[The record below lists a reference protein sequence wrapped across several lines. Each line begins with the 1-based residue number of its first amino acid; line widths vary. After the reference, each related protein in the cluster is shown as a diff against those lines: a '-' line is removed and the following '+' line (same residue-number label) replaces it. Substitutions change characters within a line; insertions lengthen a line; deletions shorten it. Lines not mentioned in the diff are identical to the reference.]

1 MNEPPSP
8 EVRAAI
14 QEAEAILGPGVFQAD
29 EIFFSARA
37 RVTRARIKA
46 ARALIPVL
54 KQALEP
60 QEKIWFISAGG
71 YTYEIWEHVFGAGA
85 WAVYVN
91 GTSLVLTD
99 RRLLLFNVTHR
110 NRSPKDIKNAVFLS
124 DIKSCRRFAANLT
137 FRLRD
142 HEKIRIA
149 GLNFADARELRSRV
163 QKQIETTTGLRTAIV
178 SGARLLQHLCPAC
191 CQPVANPGFLRCAS
205 CRTEFRSGH
214 TAALRSLLLPGLG
227 DLYLKHTV
235 LGVLKLIVSTLLWLM
250 LLNVLFFGDRSAW
263 ISMFLLLVTINGA
276 DYFVTRADGKKRDR
290 REIDETRLQE
300 DVGQSGL

>member
-1 MNEPPSP
+1 MSNASLP

-14 QEAEAILGPGVFQAD
+14 QEAEAVLGPGVFQAD
-29 EIFFSARA
+29 EIFFSTRA

-54 KQALEP
+54 KQALDP
-60 QEKIWFISAGG
+60 QEKVLFISAGG

-99 RRLLLFNVTHR
+99 RRLLFFNVTHR
-110 NRSPKDIKNAVFLS
+110 TRSPKDIKNAVLLS

-142 HEKIRIA
+142 HEKIRLA
-149 GLNFADARELRSRV
+149 GLNFPDARELHSRIRR
-163 QKQIETTTGLRTAIV
+163 QIEAPTPLRTAIV
-178 SGARLLQHLCPAC
+178 SGTRLLQHLCPVC
-191 CQPVANPGFLRCAS
+191 CKPVANAAFLRCAS
-205 CRTEFRSGH
+205 CRTEFRSGQ

-227 DLYLKHTV
+227 DIYLKHTV
-235 LGVLKLIVSTLLWLM
+235 LGTLELIVSALLWVM
-250 LLNVLFFGDRSAW
+250 FINVLFFGDRRGW
-263 ISMFLLLVTINGA
+263 IPMFLLLVIANGT
-276 DYFVTRADGKKRDR
+276 DYFVTKAMARKGIIAK
-290 REIDETRLQE
+290 
-300 DVGQSGL
+300 